1 MLKNL
6 SLILRHKTMSEILN
20 THTLWTG
27 ITEKWAVSEE
37 KKISKLGNTAIET
50 VYSEIQKERDTENNK
65 VSVLWNGFKWPDIC
79 ITAGLERE
87 QDRKNAKK

>member
-1 MLKNL
+1 
-6 SLILRHKTMSEILN
+6 MSEILN

-50 VYSEIQKERDTENNK
+50 VCSEIQKERDTENNK
-65 VSVLWNGFKWPDIC
+65 VSVLWNGFKWPVYV
-79 ITAGLERE
+79 
-87 QDRKNAKK
+87 